1 MPTLYEYFGL
11 LIFFY
16 SDEHLPIHVH
26 GRYQGR
32 ESRAEILLKNGEI
45 WRIVFSNVTG
55 KPPLKGKKLAEFKV
69 LVELKATD
77 IVRRWT
83 EYFVLHRRLKREVIT
98 RRLR

>member
-1 MPTLYEYFGL
+1 MF
-11 LIFFY
+11 
-16 SDEHLPIHVH
+16 SD
-26 GRYQGR
+26 
-32 ESRAEILLKNGEI
+32 
-45 WRIVFSNVTG
+45 VTG

-98 RRLR
+98 RRLA

>member
-26 GRYQGR
+26 GKYPER
-32 ESRAEILLKNGEI
+32 ESKAEILVRNGEV
-45 WRIVFSNVTG
+45 WRITFSNIKG
-55 KPPLKGKKLAEFKV
+55 KPPLKGKKLAAFKL
-69 LVELKATD
+69 LVELKAND

-83 EYFVLHRRLKREVIT
+83 DYFVFHRHVQREVIT
-98 RRLR
+98 RRLK